1 MIRHAKPIWTET
13 VEVNQYIEARQR
25 FVITAPVPAALQIC
39 ADTEYAACLNGAF
52 VGSGQYHT
60 FRGVKVYDE
69 YDVTGLV
76 RAGENELTVTA
87 YAAGEDSQ
95 THQMDIPM
103 LVFALQCGN
112 QTIIS
117 GEGTEI
123 REHPCY
129 ESGRIEKVTSQLGY
143 ACHYHAG
150 GAQTPWRQATVLRHE
165 VVYRERPVKQC
176 RFAPLV
182 TGKLVSQGTVV
193 RSGTGTPAE
202 LMQHDGLSFRAKEDI
217 LEGNLVKH
225 RADGVFFV
233 LDLGEEYTGVLF
245 MELEAGA
252 GTVIDIGWG
261 EHLQDMRVR
270 TSVGGRNFAC
280 RYVCKDGLQSF
291 TGYFRRLGA
300 RFLQIHIT
308 HMTQDVRLHQI
319 GLQPVEYPLDREGSF
334 VCNDFLMNRLCKA
347 AGRTLKLCMHE
358 HYEDCPWR
366 EQALYAFDSCLQ
378 MLCGYYLFGEYDF
391 ARASLKLLA
400 EGQREDGMLLM
411 CAPSGITTAIPSFA
425 LSWIVSLE
433 KYVLYSGDVA
443 FGREMLPV
451 AERVLGAFRVRG
463 NLVQNDPRDD
473 NWHFYEWSEGLS
485 GEDFASTD
493 APINFYYILAC
504 EAYQKLCGYTG
515 TEEKQGY
522 HDLDEIR
529 SAVRAT
535 FFDARSGFFRTR
547 AGENRCHELTQAL
560 AICCGAAENTGILD
574 RLLEN
579 HGLIKSTL
587 STSIFKY
594 EALLSAG
601 KQYQDAVLEEIADI
615 WGKMLFAGADT
626 LWEVAEGASAFWDA
640 GSLCHGWSAVPVYL
654 LYKYYLGYEPLTPG
668 FGEYRLQPQK
678 TKYISEIKTVLF
690 APNWEKALHV
700 TMGQP
705 EVAGSDET
713 VYRALPDDE
722 QSRAADKEPI

>member
-1 MIRHAKPIWTET
+1 MIRHAKPIWVET
-13 VEVNQYIEARQR
+13 AEVNQYIEARQR
-25 FVITAPVPAALQIC
+25 FVIADPASAALQIC
-39 ADTEYAACLNGAF
+39 ADTEYAAYLNGAF

-87 YAAGEDSQ
+87 YSEGENSQ
-95 THQMDIPM
+95 TNQMDTPM
-103 LVFALQCGN
+103 LRFVLQCGK
-112 QTIIS
+112 QTIGS
-117 GEGTEI
+117 GERTQV
-123 REHPCY
+123 RKHPCY
-129 ESGRIEKVTSQLGY
+129 ESGRIEKVTPQLGY
-143 ACHYHAG
+143 TYHYCAD
-150 GAQTPWRQATVLRHE
+150 GAQTPWRQATVLRHD
-165 VVYRERPVKQC
+165 VDYRERPVKQC

-182 TGKLVSQGTVV
+182 TGKIVSQGTVV
-193 RSGTGTPAE
+193 RTGTGTPAE
-202 LMQHDGLSFRAKEDI
+202 LMQHDGLSFHAKEDI

-225 RADGVFFV
+225 KTDGAFFV
-233 LDLGEEYTGVLF
+233 LDLGEECTGVLS
-245 MELEAGA
+245 MELEASA

-308 HMTQDVRLHQI
+308 HMTRDVRLLQI

-334 VCNDFLMNRLCKA
+334 VCNDFLMNRLCIT

-366 EQALYAFDSCLQ
+366 EQALYAFDSYLQ

-391 ARASLKLLA
+391 ARASLRLLA
-400 EGQREDGMLLM
+400 ESQREDGMLRM
-411 CAPSGITTAIPSFA
+411 CAPTGIMTAIPSFS
-425 LSWIVSLE
+425 LSYLLSLE

-451 AERVLGAFRVRG
+451 AERILGAFQIQE

-485 GEDFASTD
+485 GEALANTD

-504 EAYQKLCGYTG
+504 EAYQKLCRYTKAA
-515 TEEKQGY
+515 EKNVY
-522 HDLDEIR
+522 PNLDEIR

-535 FFDARSGFFRTR
+535 FFDAHSGFFRTR
-547 AGENRCHELTQAL
+547 TGDDRYHELTQTL
-560 AICCGAAENTGILD
+560 AVISGAAENTGILD
-574 RLLEN
+574 RLLEEN
-579 HGLIKSTL
+579 SFIKSTL

-601 KQYQDAVLEEIADI
+601 TQYQDAVLEEIADL
-615 WGKMLFAGADT
+615 WGRMLFAGTDT
-626 LWEVAEGASAFWDA
+626 LWEVVDGASAFQDA
-640 GSLCHGWSAVPVYL
+640 GSLCHGWSAIPVYL
-654 LYKYYLGYEPLTPG
+654 LYKYYLGYEPTAPG

-678 TKYISEIKTVLF
+678 TKHISEIKTTLF
-690 APNWEKALHV
+690 APNWEKELHV
-700 TMGQP
+700 IDGQVEGVSP
-705 EVAGSDET
+705 PVH
-713 VYRALPDDE
+713 
-722 QSRAADKEPI
+722 